1 MNDKG
6 FTVIEVIVAIIIL
19 SVGILGLA
27 SSAATVTR
35 MIGQGQRFSEA
46 SAMASERFE
55 ILRAQQCE
63 DMDGGDETKGM
74 FEAVTVTG
82 LMNVK
87 QMKKNLY
94 LVDGSSDINLSYA
107 LAAESVVKYQKKP

>member
-74 FEAVTVTG
+74 FEIDWEVSTVNGTQGNMIEVIVTSPTGIGERADTFVTVVSC
-82 LMNVK
+82 N
-87 QMKKNLY
+87 
-94 LVDGSSDINLSYA
+94 
-107 LAAESVVKYQKKP
+107 